1 MVDEILGFWAPRS
14 CLVSPERE
22 SLSFMSPGETLSPA
36 DQQNDN
42 ISKFPD
48 DLVFVF
54 NDTEVAG
61 KVNHFGGIAD
71 EPNCCFEVGGK
82 EFTDAP
88 NLCYSLRLIKD
99 SSIPCGQLLA
109 DYGKMYAGS
118 EDGPMFETVYDKE
131 KGPFG
136 PGDLGKTLGGDTTLV
151 DFWRSSYNF
160 KRTSAPR
167 QVIAVA
173 ADDLEDSADSGDDEG
188 DDNPTGGDLESQT
201 QSAMDAGTLEK
212 KIQKTM
218 QREEWTYAQAAT
230 FWKEKVDRKAARAV
244 KRAAKKAAKKTT
256 TPAKGNQ
263 GAKTST
269 PQSSKLKPKT
279 GYTTPIALLV
289 DRRSLIANCAG
300 PQ

>member
-36 DQQNDN
+36 DQQGDN

-61 KVNHFGGIAD
+61 KVNHFGGISD

-118 EDGPMFETVYDKE
+118 EDGPMFDTVYDKE

-136 PGDLGKTLGGDTTLV
+136 PSDHGTTLGGDTTLV
-151 DFWRSSYNF
+151 NFWRSSYNF
-160 KRTSAPR
+160 IRTSAPR
-167 QVIAVA
+167 QVIA
-173 ADDLEDSADSGDDEG
+173 ADDSEDSADSGDDEG

-201 QSAMDAGTLEK
+201 QSARDAGQKLEK
-212 KIQKTM
+212 KLQKVM
-218 QREEWTYAQAAT
+218 KKRNLDHAQAT
-230 FWKEKVDRKAARAV
+230 IYLKEKAGRKAARAV
-244 KRAAKKAAKKTT
+244 KRAAREAKKET

-269 PQSSKLKPKT
+269 PQSSKIQYTPKP